1 MFITFFK
8 NNFPHQSTP
17 FQHSFHYRYFYC
29 NCFIFN
35 FLSSF
40 YIYKISNNKHYRNFG
55 FQHIDTLFL
64 SSFTTTK
71 RSIMCGIIFYN
82 FRHKYLV
89 IHDPVSSSGSYI
101 FDGFLRKIFV
111 KNY

>member
-17 FQHSFHYRYFYC
+17 FQHSFHYLYFYC

-40 YIYKISNNKHYRNFG
+40 YIYKISNNKYYRNFG

-64 SSFTTTK
+64 SSFATSK
-71 RSIMCGIIFYN
+71 QWIMCGIIFYN

-101 FDGFLRKIFV
+101 FDGFS
-111 KNY
+111 